1 MAAETLSPLLIQTYD
16 RKLHGVPQRP
26 SVLKDTVRMETG
38 IVGMNHH
45 FPAIGKAI
53 ARTRAALQPV
63 QASPTVKARP
73 KADFELKEHFEFLAD
88 HEAAQTNVSA
98 AAKYGMNSNDAV
110 ERACDQ
116 WIIDAM
122 ETVSTSA
129 IGPTPIPDQAV
140 SFAADA
146 GANEMAKVLMQLLDR
161 GVSTGDMLTI
171 AYDELMFQSIAKIEQ
186 LISRDYSER
195 GFVSSAKIPRLWGMQ
210 WRGVEHREEGGI
222 SPDTRMYVYARESTG
237 LALGTIVRQR
247 RIGWREDLL
256 AYQIGARILGGATR
270 IDNNMI
276 LRVTA
281 TKTA

>member
-122 ETVSTSA
+122 GSPTSQA
-129 IGPTPIPDQAV
+129 IGDTIAGGNLTLSGTDGAQQ
-140 SFAADA
+140 FAD
-146 GANEMAKVLMQLLDR
+146 KLMQLLDR
-161 GVSTGDMLTI
+161 GNSTGDMITI
-171 AYDELMFQSIAKIEQ
+171 AYDEMRFADIAKITQ

-195 GFVSSAKIPRLWGMQ
+195 GFVATAKIPPLWGMQ
-210 WRGVEHREEGGI
+210 WRGVEAREEGGI
-222 SPDTRMYVYARESTG
+222 SPDTRLYIYARDAVG

-256 AYQIGARILGGATR
+256 AYQIGARILGGATV
-270 IDNNMI
+270 IDRNM
-276 LRVTA
+276 LLA
-281 TKTA
+281 TNRN